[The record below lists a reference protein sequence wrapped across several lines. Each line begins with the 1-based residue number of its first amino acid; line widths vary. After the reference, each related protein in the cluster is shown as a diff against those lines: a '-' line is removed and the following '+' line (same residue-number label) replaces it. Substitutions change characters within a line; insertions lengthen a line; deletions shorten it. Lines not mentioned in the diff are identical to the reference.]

1 MRTHQHR
8 DATYAWNPLNAL
20 SISPITLLIFTLNIG
35 FRGDTSLR
43 TFFDSFTGY
52 NVSPPF
58 ANVFFHIRI
67 LEDKPDWVVRAK
79 DPSKKLIDLGVRFTP
94 FDKTISDTVGYL
106 RSKGLI

>member
-1 MRTHQHR
+1 
-8 DATYAWNPLNAL
+8 LNAL

-79 DPSKKLIDLGVRFTP
+79 DPSKKLIDFGVRFTE
-94 FDKTISDTVGYL
+94 FDKTISDTLGYL